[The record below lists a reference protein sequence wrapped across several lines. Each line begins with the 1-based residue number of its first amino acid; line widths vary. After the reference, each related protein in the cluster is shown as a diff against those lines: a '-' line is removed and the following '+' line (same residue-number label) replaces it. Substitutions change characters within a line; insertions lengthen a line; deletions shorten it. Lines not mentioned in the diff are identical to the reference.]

1 MHVHVHVHVPAVYTR
16 PYQAALNRG
25 AFGVLRRRFGCELEC
40 FASALNCRYERY
52 CSAFPDV
59 DAPFGAAG
67 DFFASD
73 FDEGSF
79 EANPPF
85 VPALIGAMDL
95 GCMPRL
101 LPVDIG
107 IPLDASACTTDGR
120 GSHGWT
126 ASRMPR
132 AALPWRTRRRA
143 LALAL
148 ARCDGGEDGH
158 AAPTRR
164 YRTPRARLCRHRP
177 QLATREGVAIVSLV

>member
-120 GSHGWT
+120 GSHGCGQPHECRVLPCHGAHAAEPLPLPSPGAMAAKMDT
-126 ASRMPR
+126 QLRR
-132 AALPWRTRRRA
+132 ADIAHRA
-143 LALAL
+143 LAFVVIV
-148 ARCDGGEDGH
+148 
-158 AAPTRR
+158 PNW
-164 YRTPRARLCRHRP
+164 RP
-177 QLATREGVAIVSLV
+177 EKVWP